1 MIASVL
7 ITNYNNSKFIDDCI
21 ISLKNQTY
29 SKIEILFHDD
39 GSSDN
44 SLEVI
49 KKYSDIIIIE
59 NKIKTKYGSLNQLNA
74 FKKMC
79 ELCSGEILF
88 FLDSDDFFHKTKI
101 YNIIKEFENSE
112 KNQIIFDYPQILE
125 NGKTYFEKNKKKIFK
140 SYWSYIHPTSCI
152 SIRKDTAEELFKY
165 INVQDYFDT
174 WMDFRTNIYSKYLNK
189 SIKILD
195 EHLTVYRKSS
205 TNVSSNFKK
214 FSKNW
219 WKRRKEAHD
228 YLFFFLKKNGIKTN
242 NNLDKI
248 ITNLVCKFF

>member
-1 MIASVL
+1 LKLLLFRIIGNLL
-7 ITNYNNSKFIDDCI
+7 IG
-21 ISLKNQTY
+21 
-29 SKIEILFHDD
+29 KIL
-39 GSSDN
+39 
-44 SLEVI
+44 
-49 KKYSDIIIIE
+49 
-59 NKIKTKYGSLNQLNA
+59 
-74 FKKMC
+74 
-79 ELCSGEILF
+79 
-88 FLDSDDFFHKTKI
+88 
-101 YNIIKEFENSE
+101 NIIKEFENSE
-112 KNQIIFDYPQILE
+112 KSQIIFDYPQILE
-125 NGKTYFEKNKKKIFK
+125 DGKTYFEKKKKKIFK

-152 SIRKDTAEELFKY
+152 SIRKDTAEELFNY

>member
-1 MIASVL
+1 M
-7 ITNYNNSKFIDDCI
+7 
-21 ISLKNQTY
+21 
-29 SKIEILFHDD
+29 
-39 GSSDN
+39 
-44 SLEVI
+44 EVI

-79 ELCSGEILF
+79 ELSSGEILF
-88 FLDSDDFFHKTKI
+88 FLDSDDYFHKTKI

-112 KNQIIFDYPQILE
+112 KSQIIFDYPQILE
-125 NGKTYFEKNKKKIFK
+125 NGKTYFEKKKKKIFK

-242 NNLDKI
+242 NNLDKT

>member
-1 MIASVL
+1 
-7 ITNYNNSKFIDDCI
+7 
-21 ISLKNQTY
+21 
-29 SKIEILFHDD
+29 
-39 GSSDN
+39 
-44 SLEVI
+44 
-49 KKYSDIIIIE
+49 
-59 NKIKTKYGSLNQLNA
+59 
-74 FKKMC
+74 
-79 ELCSGEILF
+79 
-88 FLDSDDFFHKTKI
+88 
-101 YNIIKEFENSE
+101 
-112 KNQIIFDYPQILE
+112 
-125 NGKTYFEKNKKKIFK
+125 
-140 SYWSYIHPTSCI
+140 
-152 SIRKDTAEELFKY
+152 
-165 INVQDYFDT
+165 
-174 WMDFRTNIYSKYLNK
+174 MDFRTNIYSKYLNK